1 MNIYMINSKKSQRI
15 WSKRRHV
22 PLALFTF
29 TGLVDNIWC
38 STELQLIYLGK
49 YTVFIKLSLTS
60 FYEALILS
68 KCLLRKS
75 SDALL
80 EALFAATSIIFFSL
94 HMCAGGIRGFY
105 PLLPTFLPT
114 FVMYQ
119 CKMMWLHHEGAH
131 QEFEALFSWD
141 SFVNEEYKICF

>member
-80 EALFAATSIIFFSL
+80 EALFAATSILFFFLCICVLEVSEGFIL
-94 HMCAGGIRGFY
+94 FFLLFCQHLWCTNVKWCDCTMKEPIRNLKLCFPGI
-105 PLLPTFLPT
+105 LL
-114 FVMYQ
+114 
-119 CKMMWLHHEGAH
+119 
-131 QEFEALFSWD
+131 
-141 SFVNEEYKICF
+141 